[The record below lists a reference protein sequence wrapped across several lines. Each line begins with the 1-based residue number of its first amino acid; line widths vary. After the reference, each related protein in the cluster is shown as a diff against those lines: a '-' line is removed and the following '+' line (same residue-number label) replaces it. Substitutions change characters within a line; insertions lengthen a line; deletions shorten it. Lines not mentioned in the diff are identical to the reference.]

1 MVLPL
6 KQKKPVS
13 SRIIPLSCE
22 RDVLIWVAARFVH
35 AMLKVSQERQE
46 KKNRLTG
53 LALKLYNVHIW
64 WGREIIKQCPLW
76 ARERVWHFY
85 DWFLVADSASATPP
99 LWSAASDGR
108 FSLARLQDVVAAAR
122 LSLQVLR
129 KHTGANLVAIHFAVR
144 NSTSIQNK
152 KKAGNKHAFTFT
164 HFAILH
170 FAFLDLGT
178 TGIVA
183 FCNLSPGLNH
193 SFTLCANIYEL
204 IADDWLCS
212 WENEFPWGWIKYLS
226 LHSNMNVRLRD
237 KRLSHG
243 E

>member
-46 KKNRLTG
+46 KKKTQTDWACSETLQRPHLMRTGNHQTMSALSERTRLAFLRLIPCGRLGVGDSPSVIRCVRRAVFTG
-53 LALKLYNVHIW
+53 TAA
-64 WGREIIKQCPLW
+64 GRHGG
-76 ARERVWHFY
+76 RSTFSSG
-85 DWFLVADSASATPP
+85 SAKTHRSK
-99 LWSAASDGR
+99 
-108 FSLARLQDVVAAAR
+108 FSRG
-122 LSLQVLR
+122 SLCCQ
-129 KHTGANLVAIHFAVR
+129 KFNFDTE
-144 NSTSIQNK
+144 Q
-152 KKAGNKHAFTFT
+152 KKAGNKHAFTFP

-178 TGIVA
+178 TGTA
-183 FCNLSPGLNH
+183 FCNLNPYLNH
-193 SFTLCANIYEL
+193 SFTLCANIHEL

-212 WENEFPWGWIKYLS
+212 WENEIPWGWIKYSS